1 MKTLRSL
8 ARIICLLLLAS
19 DLRAQDAFGTKF
31 FDDLTTLFG
40 RLQKSKLDT
49 VFQDA
54 KAVRCADLLDAKWR
68 QVGFLN
74 DDRNLMAWHYQTIEQ
89 VRDDRVRYA
98 FSGTCP
104 NNRSPLKLTT
114 AYPVGES
121 LEKYLAGKGPL
132 SKVVVRENESVKA
145 SFDRSTNSYKFQL
158 PFLYLGQSLVA
169 LSFDTLYTLTPPTAA
184 SKPVSDTAEE
194 FRCKGVTDGDLIY
207 RFLLCRMKLFATKGP
222 PVNLQ
227 KGSFAYY
234 ILSDGKEASSSVRL
248 NFGDSPSTAAA
259 VPKKHFR

>member
-1 MKTLRSL
+1 VKALRSL

-19 DLRAQDAFGTKF
+19 DLCAQDAFGTKF
-31 FDDLTTLFG
+31 LDDLTTLFG

-49 VFQDA
+49 VFHDA

-89 VRDDRVRYA
+89 VRDDLVRYA
-98 FSGTCP
+98 FSGACP

-114 AYPVGES
+114 SYPVRES
-121 LEKYLAGKGPL
+121 REKYIAGKGPL
-132 SKVVVRENESVKA
+132 SNVVVRENESVKA
-145 SFDRSTNSYKFQL
+145 SFDRSTNSYEFRL
-158 PFLYLGQSLVA
+158 PFLYLGRRLAGQSI
-169 LSFDTLYTLTPPTAA
+169 DTLYTLTPPRAA

-207 RFLLCRMKLFATKGP
+207 RFLLCRTQLFATKRS
-222 PVNLQ
+222 VNWQ

-234 ILSDGKEASSSVRL
+234 ILSGGKEASSSVRL
-248 NFGDSPSTAAA
+248 NFDDSPSTAPVA
-259 VPKKHFR
+259 PKKHFR